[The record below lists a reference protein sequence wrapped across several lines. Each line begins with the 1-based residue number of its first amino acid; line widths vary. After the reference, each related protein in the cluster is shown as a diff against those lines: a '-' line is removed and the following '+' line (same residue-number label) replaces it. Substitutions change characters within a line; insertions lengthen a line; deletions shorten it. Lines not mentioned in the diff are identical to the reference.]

1 MHVICSYNWS
11 LFREKV
17 GLRAS
22 RDVKSQFELH
32 AKASPFHEH
41 QKEEIPKDRMTE
53 YALSYR

>member
-1 MHVICSYNWS
+1 M
-11 LFREKV
+11 LFALIIGLYLGKKV
-17 GLRAS
+17 GLRTS

>member
-1 MHVICSYNWS
+1 M
-11 LFREKV
+11 LFALIIGLYLGKKV
-17 GLRAS
+17 GLRTS

-41 QKEEIPKDRMTE
+41 QKEEIPKDRMTG

>member
-1 MHVICSYNWS
+1 M
-11 LFREKV
+11 LFALIIGLYLGKKV
-17 GLRAS
+17 DLRAS